1 MTRSNSCFKCGS
13 DKVIPRARVMDRG
26 HYSGDAG
33 DLNLVVY
40 ANPEALM
47 FKSGLNSSAFARV
60 CGDCGFTELFV
71 ENPAELYDVYL
82 ECQREK
88 DEG

>member
-1 MTRSNSCFKCGS
+1 
-13 DKVIPRARVMDRG
+13 MDRG

-40 ANPEALM
+40 ANPDAM
-47 FKSGLNSSAFARV
+47 IFKGGLNSSLYARV
-60 CGDCGFTELFV
+60 CGDCGYTELFV

-82 ECQREK
+82 ESQSEK
-88 DEG
+88 D